1 MFPIVR
7 RPLLVA
13 GLWLALAAPGALA
26 ETGLQY
32 PAIQGHG
39 GVTPLPDAANQPS
52 PETAHKAV
60 FELRTT
66 PDDPGRLNPGLE
78 RVARAVNVFAAAG
91 VPADRREFVVVV
103 HGPATR
109 DVLDD
114 AHYRREYGTAN
125 PNTALIAALRQ
136 AGVSVHVCGQALAK
150 HAFESDWVDD
160 HVHVALSALSDLVIY
175 GERGYALV
183 AL

>member
-1 MFPIVR
+1 MRHPARYIAV
-7 RPLLVA
+7 VA
-13 GLWLALAAPGALA
+13 GLLVALAAPAA
-26 ETGLQY
+26 DNDWQH
-32 PAIQGHG
+32 PAIQGYG
-39 GVTPLPDAANQPS
+39 DVTPLPEAVNRPD
-52 PETAHKAV
+52 PETAHKAA

-91 VPADRREFVVVV
+91 VPADKRDFVVVV

-109 DVLDD
+109 DVLDNT
-114 AHYRREYGTAN
+114 HYRREYGTAN
-125 PNTALIAALRQ
+125 PNTALIAALGQ

-150 HAFESDWVDD
+150 HEFESDWVDD
-160 HVHVALSALSDLVIY
+160 HVSVALSALSDLVIY

>member
-1 MFPIVR
+1 MLHTARYIA
-7 RPLLVA
+7 LVA
-13 GLWLALAAPGALA
+13 GLLVTLAAPAADDGW
-26 ETGLQY
+26 QH
-32 PAIQGHG
+32 PAIQGYG
-39 GVTPLPDAANQPS
+39 GMKPLPEAANQPD
-52 PETAHKAV
+52 PETTHKAV

-66 PDDPGRLNPGLE
+66 QDDPGRLNAGLE

-114 AHYRREYGTAN
+114 THYRREYGTAN

-136 AGVSVHVCGQALAK
+136 AGVSMHVCGQALAK
-150 HAFESDWVDD
+150 HAFESNWVDD
-160 HVHVALSALSDLVIY
+160 HVSVVLSALSDLVIY

-183 AL
+183 EL